1 MTTRLKQQLPPL
13 SFGESRKH
21 AGSSTAELTQKLKF
35 IGIEMTVDA
44 SASTSA
50 NKFSYKIATINLN
63 GLKLA
68 ALSTT
73 PYRFE
78 IKKTDD
84 ILLIIPFVGRSKIE
98 TADES
103 YEWQGSEVALLIPSG
118 TAYSGENS
126 LSSILI
132 INIDPIRLSLSAN
145 TMQSSGTKV
154 DWENEF
160 SSVRKISMQAENLLI
175 DKIFHQLCALIDLLE
190 ENPEFLGKSALDESF
205 YRTIALALLPDVLG
219 KVIATT
225 ETRKYARRKLD
236 SLCQYIKAHIE
247 YEFTLADLDRL
258 SGMSRRSLHYEFQK
272 RYISTPMKW
281 IRIERLHQAQHKISR
296 AIPST
301 TVTSVAIACG
311 FSSPVT
317 FANHYKKQ
325 YGEHPA
331 AGLNRVLKR

>member
-1 MTTRLKQQLPPL
+1 MPSHPKQTLPLL

-35 IGIEMTVDA
+35 IGLEMNVDA
-44 SASTSA
+44 SASTRA
-50 NKFSYKIATINLN
+50 QFSYKIATINLN

-78 IKKTDD
+78 IKKTDEA
-84 ILLIIPFVGRSKIE
+84 LLIIPFVGRSKIE
-98 TADES
+98 TADKS
-103 YEWQGSEVALLIPSG
+103 YEWQGSDIALLVPAG
-118 TAYSGENS
+118 ATYSGVTS
-126 LSSILI
+126 LSTILMI
-132 INIDPIRLSLSAN
+132 GIDPVRLDLSAN
-145 TMQSSGTKV
+145 TMRSNGKKV
-154 DWENEF
+154 DWKNEF
-160 SSVRKISMQAENLLI
+160 SYVRKISMQVHNLLI

-190 ENPEFLGKSALDESF
+190 DNPEFLGKSALDESF
-205 YRTIALALLPDVLG
+205 YRTIALALLPEVLG
-219 KVIATT
+219 KVIVTT
-225 ETRKYARRKLD
+225 EKRKYARRKLD
-236 SLCQYIKAHIE
+236 SLCQYIVTHIGHA
-247 YEFTLADLDRL
+247 FTLADLDRI

-272 RYISTPMKW
+272 RYLCSPMNW
-281 IRIERLHQAQHKISR
+281 IRTERLRQAHHKISR

-317 FANHYKKQ
+317 FASHYKKQ

-331 AGLNRVLKR
+331 TGLNSILKR